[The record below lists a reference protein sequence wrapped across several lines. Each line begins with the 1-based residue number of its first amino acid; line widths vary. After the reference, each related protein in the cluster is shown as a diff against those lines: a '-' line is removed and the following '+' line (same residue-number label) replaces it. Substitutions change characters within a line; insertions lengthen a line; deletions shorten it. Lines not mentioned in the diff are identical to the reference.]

1 MGWGETKGKFKINGY
16 LPQELL
22 NMVIRW
28 PDIINTLA
36 GLGGG
41 GGVGGGGGES
51 GMGGGRSWQL
61 KAEKSHFR
69 FKEERNRARPDCH
82 SLVFPQLF

>member
-16 LPQELL
+16 LPKELL

-36 GLGGG
+36 RLGGG
-41 GGVGGGGGES
+41 GGGGCCGGGGK
-51 GMGGGRSWQL
+51 RSWQL

-69 FKEERNRARPDCH
+69 FKEERNRARTDCH
-82 SLVFPQLF
+82 SLVFP

>member
-16 LPQELL
+16 LPEELL

-36 GLGGG
+36 RLGGG
-41 GGVGGGGGES
+41 GGGCW
-51 GMGGGRSWQL
+51 GGREVGS
-61 KAEKSHFR
+61 
-69 FKEERNRARPDCH
+69 
-82 SLVFPQLF
+82 